1 MIMKPLGINRVVIA
15 VRDIDRAVRFYS
27 ELLGAT
33 FHDASAGA
41 ERFGIKAALSWDAG
55 IELVAPLPGRESFIA
70 RSIEESGEGL
80 RQVIFA
86 VDDVDEVRLKAEE
99 MGVGV
104 EQTIELTQDQLRE
117 YFQDRFGKFKEY
129 VLNPAD
135 TCGAQIVVGQ
145 FDRK

>member
-1 MIMKPLGINRVVIA
+1 MKPLGINRVVIA

-41 ERFGIKAALSWDAG
+41 ECFGIKAALSWDAG
-55 IELVAPLPGRESFIA
+55 IELVAPLPGRDSVIA
-70 RSIEESGEGL
+70 RSIEEQGEGL

-86 VDDVDEVRLKAEE
+86 VDDVDEARVKTEE

-104 EQTIELTQDQLRE
+104 VQTIDLTQDQLRE
-117 YFQDRFGKFKEY
+117 YFRDRFGKFKEH

>member
-1 MIMKPLGINRVVIA
+1 MKPLGINRVVIA

>member
-1 MIMKPLGINRVVIA
+1 MKPLGINRVVIA
-15 VRDIDRAVRFYS
+15 VRDLDRAVRFYS

-41 ERFGIKAALSWDAG
+41 EPFGIKAALSWDAG
-55 IELVAPLPGRESFIA
+55 IELVAPLPGRDSVIA
-70 RSIEESGEGL
+70 RSIEESGQGL

-86 VDDVDEVRLKAEE
+86 VDDVDEARLKLEH
-99 MGVGV
+99 MGIGV
-104 EQTIELTQDQLRE
+104 VQTIEFTHDQLRE
-117 YFQDRFGKFKEY
+117 YFKDRFGKFKEY

-135 TCGAQIVVGQ
+135 TCGAQLVVGQ

>member
-1 MIMKPLGINRVVIA
+1 M
-15 VRDIDRAVRFYS
+15 RDLDRAVRFYS

-55 IELVAPLPGRESFIA
+55 IELVAPLLGRDSFIA

-86 VDDVDEVRLKAEE
+86 VDDVDEARLKAEE

-104 EQTIELTQDQLRE
+104 EQTIDLTQDQLRE
-117 YFQDRFGKFKEY
+117 YFRDRFGKFKEY

-145 FDRK
+145 FDWK

>member
-1 MIMKPLGINRVVIA
+1 MKPLGINRVVIA
-15 VRDIDRAVRFYS
+15 VRDLDRAVRFYS

-41 ERFGIKAALSWDAG
+41 EPFGIRAALSWDAG
-55 IELVAPLPGRESFIA
+55 IELVAPLPGRDSVIA

-86 VDDVDEVRLKAEE
+86 VDDVDEARLKVEQ
-99 MGVGV
+99 MGIRVV
-104 EQTIELTQDQLRE
+104 QTIEFTQDQLRE
-117 YFQDRFGKFKEY
+117 YFKDRFGKFKEY
-129 VLNPAD
+129 ILNPTD
-135 TCGAQIVVGQ
+135 TCGAQLVVGQ

>member
-1 MIMKPLGINRVVIA
+1 VIMKPLGINRVVIA